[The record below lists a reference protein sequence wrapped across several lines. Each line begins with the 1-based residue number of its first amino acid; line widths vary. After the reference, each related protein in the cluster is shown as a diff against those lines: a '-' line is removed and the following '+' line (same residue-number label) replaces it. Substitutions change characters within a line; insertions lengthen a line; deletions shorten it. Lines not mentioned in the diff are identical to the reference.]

1 MTSISMTL
9 PSAYYQP
16 FNQSPSY
23 TLILQGPPIWEPGML
38 KGKDETLLAEA
49 RQQTYDLQFLAPGWN
64 GYDAVPPT
72 ASAVDQAMRWLVSS
86 YAECKD
92 AHVHWYKPNVIASAE
107 GEVVFEWWAENR
119 FLSAYIDTES
129 ASFHKSFWD
138 GNVTHHEH
146 GEVEMG
152 AKQADLL
159 YWFGE

>member
-16 FNQSPSY
+16 FHQSPSY
-23 TLILQGPPIWEPGML
+23 TLIPQGPPIREPGMP

-92 AHVHWYKPNVIASAE
+92 AHVHWYKPNVTASSE
-107 GEVVFEWWAENR
+107 GEVVFWWVAQDR
-119 FLSAYIDTES
+119 SLSVYIDEEG
-129 ASFHKSFWD
+129 ASFHKSFSGD
-138 GNVTHHEH
+138 GPTQHVH
-146 GEVEMG
+146 GEAPLG
-152 AKQADLL
+152 KGQADLMR
-159 YWFGE
+159 WFGE